1 MALKY
6 GRRPRARNSAVPHL
20 SALIA
25 GVTLPPL
32 PAAADYTAGMLEHL
46 GVMLNDSLGDCLV
59 EGTQVNALNI
69 ERAYRSRY
77 NGPVVRIAL
86 TSGKRLA
93 VTANHA
99 VLTPRG
105 FVRAKHIKQ
114 GDYLVGT
121 SRTEVFPDVAEPG
134 SERYIYQAPAEAS
147 EIFSS
152 VSLAGFSGREVVPV
166 SIDFH
171 GDAKFFNGNVDVVAA
186 NGFLRS
192 EVQSSL
198 RKPHTEKKIRP
209 ASQLQRRFHG
219 ARAALQRAFVG
230 FASSLSDMSISHQG
244 SPLAYA
250 HASVP
255 QTDGLRHCAY
265 GVTRSDYRFV
275 KLAPRYLKLASEA
288 LHRFAVNVSRDSF
301 REVGES
307 AEGTDSHLLTRR
319 TQLNASAKHP
329 ALDGRS
335 TDPELFFEIH
345 QAYPGLVELDRV
357 SHVEVDTFIGHVYDF
372 STKSRWYSANGI
384 ITHNCTIAGCGHADQ
399 VWTFNATPPMLTAS
413 DPVVLS
419 AYEAWCGYV
428 DGDPSTD
435 QGGVEQDVLTS
446 WSKSTFNGRAL
457 AAFVEVDPRNL
468 DDLRRAVFDCGVA
481 YIGLDIPAY
490 LENGLTAPGSVW
502 DVDPSADNSIV
513 GGHCVTLA
521 GYDAN
526 GNFRAISWGSY
537 YTLTSA
543 FLLQRM
549 DEAYGLVSPDW
560 MKATGQTPAGLTV
573 AQWQAQMAALQEQGT

>member
-32 PAAADYTAGMLEHL
+32 PAAADYTAGMPASL
-46 GVMLNDSLGDCLV
+46 GVMLNA
-59 EGTQVNALNI
+59 T
-69 ERAYRSRY
+69 
-77 NGPVVRIAL
+77 
-86 TSGKRLA
+86 LA
-93 VTANHA
+93 
-99 VLTPRG
+99 
-105 FVRAKHIKQ
+105 
-114 GDYLVGT
+114 D
-121 SRTEVFPDVAEPG
+121 
-134 SERYIYQAPAEAS
+134 
-147 EIFSS
+147 
-152 VSLAGFSGREVVPV
+152 
-166 SIDFH
+166 
-171 GDAKFFNGNVDVVAA
+171 
-186 NGFLRS
+186 
-192 EVQSSL
+192 
-198 RKPHTEKKIRP
+198 
-209 ASQLQRRFHG
+209 
-219 ARAALQRAFVG
+219 
-230 FASSLSDMSISHQG
+230 
-244 SPLAYA
+244 
-250 HASVP
+250 
-255 QTDGLRHCAY
+255 
-265 GVTRSDYRFV
+265 
-275 KLAPRYLKLASEA
+275 
-288 LHRFAVNVSRDSF
+288 
-301 REVGES
+301 
-307 AEGTDSHLLTRR
+307 
-319 TQLNASAKHP
+319 
-329 ALDGRS
+329 
-335 TDPELFFEIH
+335 
-345 QAYPGLVELDRV
+345 
-357 SHVEVDTFIGHVYDF
+357 
-372 STKSRWYSANGI
+372 
-384 ITHNCTIAGCGHADQ
+384 CTIAGCGHADQ